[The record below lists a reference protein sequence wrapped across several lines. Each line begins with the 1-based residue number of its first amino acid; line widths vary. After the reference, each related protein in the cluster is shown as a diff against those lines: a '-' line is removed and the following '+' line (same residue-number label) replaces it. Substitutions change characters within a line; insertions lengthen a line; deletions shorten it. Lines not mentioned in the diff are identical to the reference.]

1 MFDRGTG
8 DMLDAARDRIEEQ
21 DDGRKKAYAN
31 MALILIE
38 QTIKKGILV
47 MCTVGYSKQEA
58 MRIIAA
64 YVDVIHDEY
73 REENKQ

>member
-1 MFDRGTG
+1 MFDRDTG

-31 MALILIE
+31 MTLILIE

-47 MCTVGYSKQEA
+47 MCAVGYSKQEA